1 MKINEK
7 IKSRRQELGLTLEE
21 VGNYVGVSK
30 ATVQRYE
37 SGEIKNLKLMTIE
50 KLSQIL
56 KVTPAYLMGWED
68 AKDVDVPE
76 EYTKKYKVTKKDLN
90 QYEDV
95 LNHAEAFMMDDKVD
109 PEDKQKL
116 FEIVSK
122 LYWESKATNKE
133 KYGKKKGNK

>member
-1 MKINEK
+1 
-7 IKSRRQELGLTLEE
+7 
-21 VGNYVGVSK
+21 
-30 ATVQRYE
+30 
-37 SGEIKNLKLMTIE
+37 
-50 KLSQIL
+50 
-56 KVTPAYLMGWED
+56 MGWED